1 MVIIMVIFMVIIMV
15 ISNNHLLDLSGQL
28 GGQCYQLTED
38 LSDWTVH
45 SQLPRLSLSLYLSS
59 YFYLYLYLSLY
70 LHSQLLSAFDTHTRA
85 LAAVLPVGAFLV
97 PCLSC
102 LMKK

>member
-1 MVIIMVIFMVIIMV
+1 MAIIMVIFMVIIMV

-59 YFYLYLYLSLY
+59 YLCLSLY
-70 LHSQLLSAFDTHTRA
+70 LHSQLPSAFDTNTRA

-97 PCLSC
+97 P
-102 LMKK
+102 